1 MSEDNQVISDQ
12 FESEPT
18 YKVNDEIQFGVIER
32 FRDYGFF
39 PVATY
44 YTYKEMTGKVI
55 NIRDTSIDK
64 LNYATVSKKPEIERS
79 KYLITIKTKEG
90 IKKYYHG
97 RIVNVKPIQDAKQIV
112 LNKISES
119 INQTMSTLIDISE
132 QISNLQ
138 ENQLNTETEEVTI
151 KL

>member
-1 MSEDNQVISDQ
+1 MSEANQSITDQ
-12 FESEPT
+12 FESEPA

-32 FRDYGFF
+32 FRDYGFY

-55 NIRDTSIDK
+55 SIRDTSIDK
-64 LNYATVSKKPEIERS
+64 LNYATVKKKPEIERS

-90 IKKYYHG
+90 IKKYYHC
-97 RIVNVKPIQDAKQIV
+97 RIVNVKPIQETIQTT

-132 QISNLQ
+132 QISNLKK
-138 ENQLNTETEEVTI
+138 NQLSTETEEVVI